1 MDKITHYQN
10 ILSDLLAEYSNVQKT
25 LTPNVKSQIIIDRD
39 RNQFQL
45 LSVGWHGER
54 YVYTVAFHFV
64 IIENK
69 IWLQQNN
76 TDILI
81 ADELV
86 ERGVPK
92 SDIVLGFIAPEV
104 RAYSGFAAA

>member
-10 ILSDLLAEYSNVQKT
+10 ILSELLNEYGNIQKT
-25 LTPNVKSQIIIDRD
+25 LTPLVKNQMIIDRE

-45 LSVGWHGER
+45 LSVGWHNDR
-54 YVYTVAFHFV
+54 YIYTVAFHFV

-76 TDILI
+76 TDVLI

-86 ERGVPK
+86 ARGVPA
-92 SDIVLGFIAPEV
+92 SDIVLGFIAPDV